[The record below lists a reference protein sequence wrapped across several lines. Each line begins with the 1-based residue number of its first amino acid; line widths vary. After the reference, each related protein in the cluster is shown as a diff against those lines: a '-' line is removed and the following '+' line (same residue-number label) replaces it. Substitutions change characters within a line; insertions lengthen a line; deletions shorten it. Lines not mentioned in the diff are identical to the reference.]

1 MTANILRIPNPE
13 HEARCVAAIRRR
25 RLAETTFRVVEP
37 RKQEKAA

>member
-1 MTANILRIPNPE
+1 MTANIIRIPNPE

-25 RLAETTFRVVEP
+25 RANEATFWVAP

>member
-25 RLAETTFRVVEP
+25 RANEATFRVIEP
-37 RKQEKAA
+37 RKQERAA